1 MDRSKILRRKMLINL
16 PKPTSFHLLLVV
28 AFLFVVASSSAQSS
42 DSGDSHTVKAL
53 SNPTVPIT
61 LGARIITAT
70 LANTDAT
77 RIEGLLGWAQIGE
90 DQGMLLDFIR
100 PGVFAIHMQGMKFPI
115 DALWIDSNG
124 VIKLIYSQIQPNS
137 GIVYPSLFKIR
148 YCLEIAAGFCK
159 KYGIKTGDRIVL
171 GN

>member
-1 MDRSKILRRKMLINL
+1 MLKNL
-16 PKPTSFHLLLVV
+16 PVLHSLCLVLV
-28 AFLFVVASSSAQSS
+28 AIFFTTVSASAQS
-42 DSGDSHTVKAL
+42 DSNGDGHTVKAL
-53 SNPTVPIT
+53 SRPTIPIT

-70 LANTDAT
+70 LANTDAA

-100 PGVFAIHMQGMKFPI
+100 PGFFAIHMQGMKFPI

-148 YCLEIAAGFCK
+148 YCLEIAPGFCK
-159 KYGIKTGDRIVL
+159 KYGVKEGQKVVF

>member
-1 MDRSKILRRKMLINL
+1 MLKNL
-16 PKPTSFHLLLVV
+16 PVLHSLCLVLVV
-28 AFLFVVASSSAQSS
+28 TIFFTTVSASAQSS
-42 DSGDSHTVKAL
+42 SNGDDHTVKAL
-53 SNPTVPIT
+53 SRTTIPIT
-61 LGARIITAT
+61 LGAQTITAT
-70 LANTDAT
+70 LANTDTT

-100 PGVFAIHMQGMKFPI
+100 PGSFAIHMQGMKFPI

-124 VIKLIYSQIQPNS
+124 VIKLIYSKIQPNS

-148 YCLEIAAGFCK
+148 YCLEIAPGFCK
-159 KYGIKTGDRIVL
+159 KYGVKEGQKVVF